1 VKDRRSARKRRW
13 RIGRSESQPRT
24 VTWKPNDRHPR
35 GIINLAVAGFVPNKT
50 KGGPSVKR
58 IAGIDPNW
66 GVTVV
71 RVSTGVIFLVHGVQK
86 FVGGLGGVTAFF
98 AKVGIPAPGVMGPF
112 VAILEVV
119 GGVLLIVGLAT
130 RWISLLFAI
139 EMIVTTLWVQIPA
152 RGWNASDLD
161 RALLASSLLLVL
173 AGSGIASLDAI
184 WLEKGEPSEFQR
196 Q

>member
-1 VKDRRSARKRRW
+1 M
-13 RIGRSESQPRT
+13 GRSKSQPRT

-98 AKVGIPAPGVMGPF
+98 AKVGVPAPGVMGPF

-139 EMIVTTLWVQIPA
+139 EMIVTT
-152 RGWNASDLD
+152 S
-161 RALLASSLLLVL
+161 
-173 AGSGIASLDAI
+173 GSRFPRVDGTRAI
-184 WLEKGEPSEFQR
+184 WIGPCWR
-196 Q
+196 RAC

>member
-1 VKDRRSARKRRW
+1 LARDR
-13 RIGRSESQPRT
+13 
-24 VTWKPNDRHPR
+24 
-35 GIINLAVAGFVPNKT
+35 
-50 KGGPSVKR
+50 
-58 IAGIDPNW
+58 
-66 GVTVV
+66 
-71 RVSTGVIFLVHGVQK
+71 
-86 FVGGLGGVTAFF
+86 
-98 AKVGIPAPGVMGPF
+98 PF

-119 GGVLLIVGLAT
+119 GGVLLIIGLAT